1 MPTRPFDSV
10 TLRLSHST
18 VSQASVVSSV
28 RVGFSGPTGGRVM
41 T

>member
-1 MPTRPFDSV
+1 MPTRPFDSG
-10 TLRLSHST
+10 TFLDNQST

-28 RVGFSGPTGGRVM
+28 ALAFSGPRGGRVM